1 MNDKIKSE
9 YELEFTVSGAQGARQ
24 AIDDLQNSVDGLTR
38 AGVLDEKQQTA
49 LSKSLYR
56 QSQALNST
64 TSASQGL
71 TRATRETARHAGD
84 IDEGFDGL
92 NNTLERSNQ
101 GFVALR
107 YALYDVSRTAF
118 TASAAITGVGVAAAA
133 AFGSQERAFT
143 EVERIA
149 EGSVQEVQHLRKE
162 LTDMSTEIPRSFQE
176 LSEIASLGGA
186 LGIDS
191 TALDEFTNTVAKFV
205 TLTGVTEEAATT
217 GFGRISQYLGIVEED
232 YDKLGSAIL
241 RAGNIS
247 VATEEQVLKFSS
259 AIALP
264 ASRAGLLADEVVAL
278 GAATASFAN
287 INVEGA
293 GSAFSRVFANI
304 ERAVTEGGESLDK
317 FAGAA
322 GYSSEQFKIAWGS
335 DAGGTFNRIIQGLSQ
350 NVDGLV
356 GNLDALGIRNE
367 RDRRVVSALA
377 LNYEGYMRIVGET
390 SNAWREG
397 IYMNEAYG
405 LVLDDL
411 VSKWQIF
418 QNALSNAAAAV
429 GAEVAPTIK
438 NLLDVSTDLLVQLAE
453 FANSPIGGAM
463 IRMAGTVAVLAAGIS
478 ALVGVIALAGASSL
492 AFRFALQ
499 QIATSGIG
507 AALSG
512 LATAFRG
519 VGTGASLGAAG
530 VRLFNAAL
538 KTLGRITVV
547 GALLYVVSELLF
559 NTREALIW
567 VGDAFIWL
575 SDTVVTAMSNI
586 SPFLALVGV
595 STTHHLRSFGKSIK
609 EWGESFPAA
618 ADDIGSASASVGDFN
633 DLLQQLEGEQP
644 DLTPTQDGIGGV
656 GDAAEEAAEKV
667 YTLVDYANDLS
678 SVWKRA
684 FDIRFSGSQT
694 MDTIS
699 DSFQKIRDA
708 AEASAKRVLDLRS
721 SIRSLSADMGSL
733 RSDINILEYY
743 LKIAREYGDTKR
755 AAALEAELAKK
766 RAELA
771 NKSAE
776 LAEKN
781 KELTKEQA
789 SQNKTLVGN
798 TQGARDNRKAI
809 LDLVTQYQS
818 HIQALA
824 ASGMSQSQLAVAT
837 ARLKQDFI
845 AQATQLGYNRNE
857 LQRYARAFDDVQV
870 AISKIPR
877 NITVKANTNPAI
889 QAFNEWNAKAS
900 AAMANIQ
907 RGIQN
912 TRNAIGSGID
922 IPVRTNAYDAANATR
937 LLALAA
943 QYSALAKRYADAVR
957 SGNDNAAIRWLNQ
970 MNDIR
975 RRVSS
980 GGWQSGGYT
989 GAGPASQVAG
999 TVHRGEYVIPKRD
1012 VNQATGLPYADALG
1026 RLMDGAPSR
1035 TVAPAASTSSSGTTT
1050 VALTAGT
1057 IQAIAQATGKNIYLD
1072 GRMIADASAN
1082 VYAQQNTVGAY

>member
-84 IDEGFDGL
+84 IDEGFGGL

-149 EGSVQEVQHLRKE
+149 EGSVQEVQYLRKE
-162 LTDMSTEIPRSFQE
+162 LMDMSTEIPRSFQE

-264 ASRAGLLADEVVAL
+264 AARAGLLADEVVAL

-304 ERAVTEGGESLDK
+304 ERSVSEGGEALDM
-317 FAGAA
+317 FATAA

-335 DAGGTFNRIIQGLSQ
+335 DAGGTFNRIIEGLSK

-377 LNYEGYMRIVGET
+377 LNYQDYMRIVGET

-438 NLLDVSTDLLVQLAE
+438 SLLDVSTDLLVQLAE

-478 ALVGVIALAGASSL
+478 ALVGVIALAGATSL

-512 LATAFRG
+512 LAAAFRG
-519 VGTGASLGAAG
+519 VGTGATAGAAG

-547 GALLYVVSELLF
+547 GALLFAVSELLF

-567 VGDAFIWL
+567 VGEAFIWL
-575 SDTVVTAMSNI
+575 SDTVVTAMGNI

-595 STTHHLRSFGKSIK
+595 GVTRHLKSFGNSIK

-618 ADDIGSASASVGDFN
+618 TDAMGGATGGISDFS
-633 DLLQQLEGEQP
+633 DALDQLEETP
-644 DLTPTQDGIGGV
+644 DLGGLQDGLDGV
-656 GDAAEEAAEKV
+656 GNSADEAAQKV

-678 SVWKRA
+678 TVWKRA
-684 FDIRFSGSQT
+684 FDIRFSGDQSA
-694 MDTIS
+694 DTIA

-708 AEASAKRVLDLRS
+708 AEASAKRVLDLGS
-721 SIRSLSADMGSL
+721 SIRSLTADMGSL

-755 AAALEAELAKK
+755 ATALEAELAKK

-771 NKSAE
+771 DKSEE
-776 LAEKN
+776 LAEKS
-781 KELTKEQA
+781 KELAKEQA
-789 SQNKTLVGN
+789 AQNKTLVGN

-824 ASGMSQSQLAVAT
+824 ASGMSQEQLAAAT
-837 ARLKQDFI
+837 DRLKQDFI
-845 AQATQLGYNRNE
+845 AQATQLGYNQAE
-857 LQRYARAFDDVQV
+857 LAKYAKSFDDVRV
-870 AISKIPR
+870 AIANIPR
-877 NITVKANTNPAI
+877 NITVSANTNPAI
-889 QAFNEWNAKAS
+889 QAFNEWNAQAT

-912 TRNAIGSGID
+912 TRNAIGSGIN
-922 IPVRTNAYDAANATR
+922 IPVSTNAYDAANANR

-943 QYSALAKRYADAVR
+943 QYAAMAQRYADAVR
-957 SGNDNAAIRWLNQ
+957 SGNDNAAISWLNQ
-970 MNDIR
+970 MNNIR
-975 RRVSS
+975 NRVSS
-980 GGWQSGGYT
+980 GGWQTGGYT

-1035 TVAPAASTSSSGTTT
+1035 SVAPAAPASSSGTTT

-1072 GRMIADASAN
+1072 GKLIAESSSN
-1082 VYAQQNTVGAY
+1082 VYAHDNTVGAY